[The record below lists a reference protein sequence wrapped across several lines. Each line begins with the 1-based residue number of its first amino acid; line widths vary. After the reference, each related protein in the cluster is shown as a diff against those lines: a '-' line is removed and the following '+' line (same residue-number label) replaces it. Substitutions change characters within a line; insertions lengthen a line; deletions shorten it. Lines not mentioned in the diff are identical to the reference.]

1 MEITQQILEK
11 IKAYQKI
18 MIHRHQSPDPDALG
32 SQGGLAE
39 ILRTTF
45 PEKEIYVIGGS
56 VNDLDYLITMD
67 QVEDEMYQGAL
78 VISTDTANAPRISGE
93 QYSLGDY
100 LLKIDHHPNDE
111 PYGDLSWINTEAS
124 STSEMIYDFYEA
136 HQEELTMTPEAARL
150 LYAGIVGDTGRFMY
164 PATTSHTL
172 YVASKLREFPFDAAK
187 LNRQIDEITVKIARL
202 SGYVTENIQVDENGA
217 AMVLLTQ
224 EILDKFDVVD
234 SETPAIISVPGRIK
248 DINAWGIFVAQPN
261 GTYRVRLRSKGPVIN
276 TIAKRHHGGG
286 HPLASGANAQ
296 DLEEVAEIYKEI
308 QAVVNQSGEKGA

>member
-1 MEITQQILEK
+1 MEITQKILDQ

-39 ILRTTF
+39 ILRASF
-45 PEKEIYVIGGS
+45 PEKEIYVVGGP
-56 VNDLDYLITMD
+56 VNDLGYLITMD
-67 QVEDEMYQGAL
+67 DVSDEMYQGAL

-93 QYSLGDY
+93 QYKLGEY

-111 PYGDLSWINTEAS
+111 PYGDLSWISTEAS
-124 STSEMIYDFYEA
+124 STSEMIYDFFSY
-136 HQEELTMTPEAARL
+136 HQDELT
-150 LYAGIVGDTGRFMY
+150 I
-164 PATTSHTL
+164 SHTL
-172 YVASKLREFPFDAAK
+172 LVASKLREYPFDASK
-187 LNRQIDEITVKIARL
+187 LNRQIDEISVKIARL

-224 EILDKFDVVD
+224 EVLDKFDVVD

-248 DINAWGIFVAQPN
+248 DIQAWGIFVAQPE
-261 GTYRVRLRSKGPVIN
+261 GKYRVRLRSKGPIIN
-276 TIAKRHHGGG
+276 TIAKRHDGGG

-296 DLEEVAEIYKEI
+296 DLDEVKAIYEEI
-308 QAVVNQSGEKGA
+308 QAAVKSESGL

>member
-1 MEITQQILEK
+1 MEITQKILDQ

-39 ILRTTF
+39 ILRASF
-45 PEKEIYVIGGS
+45 PEKEIYVVGGP
-56 VNDLDYLITMD
+56 VNDLGYLITMD
-67 QVEDEMYQGAL
+67 EVSDEMYQGAL

-93 QYSLGDY
+93 QYKLGEY

-111 PYGDLSWINTEAS
+111 PYGDLSWISTEAS
-124 STSEMIYDFYEA
+124 STSEMIYDFFSY
-136 HQEELTMTPEAARL
+136 HQDELTMTDEAARL

-172 YVASKLREFPFDAAK
+172 LVASKLREYPFDASK
-187 LNRQIDEITVKIARL
+187 LNRQIDEISVKIARL

-224 EILDKFDVVD
+224 EVLDKFDVVD

-248 DINAWGIFVAQPN
+248 DIQAWGIFVAQPE
-261 GTYRVRLRSKGPVIN
+261 GKYRVRLRSKGPIIN
-276 TIAKRHHGGG
+276 TIAKRHDGGG

-296 DLEEVAEIYKEI
+296 DLDEVKAIYEEI
-308 QAVVNQSGEKGA
+308 QAAVKSESGL